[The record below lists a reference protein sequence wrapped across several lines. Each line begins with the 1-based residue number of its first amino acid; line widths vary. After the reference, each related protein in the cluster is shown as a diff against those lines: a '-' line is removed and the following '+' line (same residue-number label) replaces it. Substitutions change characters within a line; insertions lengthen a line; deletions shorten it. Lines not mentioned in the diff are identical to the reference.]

1 MSARLVVRTLAAAA
15 LLLVAARPAA
25 AQLQLG
31 LRMDPV
37 SSMQWAGARLWVEG
51 QQRTALATTAG
62 AIRDVWP
69 GPRRGAFGVYTERGV
84 GVLLGQDVVLGGLLP
99 AATSV
104 VRSSRY
110 DAMWVLRRSG
120 EQATIRQR
128 LAGGA
133 ERDLATERGVVDFD
147 VDVKG
152 RLVLLVK
159 GDTLALRP
167 DGAARLAVPL
177 PKSMAGAT
185 RVFVDAESEEIA
197 VYAKG
202 RLGRLDVV
210 RGAWTFEPV
219 SEEKEA
225 LVRQA
230 WSRRM
235 MVEPRFR

>member
-1 MSARLVVRTLAAAA
+1 MSARLARHALALAA
-15 LLLVAARPAA
+15 LLLAAARPAA

-31 LRMDPV
+31 LRMDPM
-37 SSMQWAGARLWVEG
+37 SSMQWSGARLWVEG
-51 QQRTALATTAG
+51 QQRTLLTTTAG

-69 GPRRGAFGVYTERGV
+69 GPRKGAFGVYTERGI
-84 GVLLGQDVVLGGLLP
+84 GVLLGQDVVLGGRLADT
-99 AATSV
+99 AAL

-110 DAMWVLRRSG
+110 DAMWVLRRAG
-120 EQATIRQR
+120 DRATIRQR
-128 LAGGA
+128 VAGGA
-133 ERDLATERGVVDFD
+133 ERDLATARAVTDFD

-159 GDTLALRP
+159 GDSLALLP
-167 DGAARLAVPL
+167 DGKARLAVAL
-177 PKSMAGAT
+177 PKSLAGAT
-185 RVFVDAESEEIA
+185 RVFVDAETAEIA

-202 RLGRLDVV
+202 RLGRYDVAGG
-210 RGAWTFEPV
+210 RWTFEPV